1 MNIFYFRYNKL
12 SQKPFALEKTLIYYN
27 ELTVVLKGELSY
39 LIDEKP
45 ILVKAGECL
54 YLRPGTLRERLSS
67 EQAEYLSFNFYG
79 GNTVKLPTLFSNAI
93 STEIKM
99 LFTVCSEIY
108 SKHLVWIDK
117 INKALELIVS
127 LLEDKY
133 ASRDENPI
141 IISIKRF
148 IKNNLGA
155 KLTLADISNHVGYS
169 TCHCDTL
176 FKKETGNSIIN
187 YLIDERIAEAKRLL
201 EEGSFSLKSIAD
213 ATGFIDYNYFSRMFK
228 KTTGKNPSEYKAM
241 CKKSVINY

>member
-79 GNTVKLPTLFSNAI
+79 GNTVNLPTLFSNAL

-187 YLIDERIAEAKRLL
+187 YLIEERIAEAKRML

-213 ATGFIDYNYFSRMFK
+213 ATGFIDYNYFSRIFK
-228 KTTGKNPSEYKAM
+228 KVTGKTPTEFKSI
-241 CKKSVINY
+241 CKRTTTYY